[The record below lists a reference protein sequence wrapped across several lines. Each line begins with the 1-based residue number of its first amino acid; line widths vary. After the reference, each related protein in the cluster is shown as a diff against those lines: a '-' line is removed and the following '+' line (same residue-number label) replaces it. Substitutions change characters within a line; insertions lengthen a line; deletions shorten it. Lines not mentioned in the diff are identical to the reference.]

1 MFCFGDGKS
10 HLALS
15 WRRLAFAL
23 ASHAQD
29 TRKGFHNR
37 KHAGTTM
44 PRRRQVFRAP
54 SPLRQGEPFLGAPST
69 STPGDNKRS
78 AGAFFLGGK
87 PGAHGGGV
95 FVGRPTLPFTL
106 VPLLLRRSRGGSNT
120 PQPGSECHDCL
131 VLFDENCA
139 AGAASERSEPTRQSM
154 PDRHDAVSIW
164 GPETRRQNGSA
175 KAEAQQLGFGL

>member
-1 MFCFGDGKS
+1 METARIWSRTARARHTQRISQSEACGDYYATAATSISGAISAQAGRASLGGAK
-10 HLALS
+10 HFHA
-15 WRRLAFAL
+15 RRQQAFA
-23 ASHAQD
+23 
-29 TRKGFHNR
+29 
-37 KHAGTTM
+37 GT
-44 PRRRQVFRAP
+44 
-54 SPLRQGEPFLGAPST
+54 
-69 STPGDNKRS
+69 
-78 AGAFFLGGK
+78 FFLGGK

-95 FVGRPTLPFTL
+95 FVERPTLPFTL

-131 VLFDENCA
+131 VLFDGNCA